1 MMKWPVVF
9 SRKKLESVVFIEEDF
24 LHWEIQKKG
33 VFRDLTTITNM
44 TKLIERKV
52 GNMKQEGGLGKF
64 IR

>member
-33 VFRDLTTITNM
+33 VFRDLATMTNIK
-44 TKLIERKV
+44 KLTERKV
-52 GNMKQEGGLGKF
+52 GNMKHDGGL
-64 IR
+64 